1 MSIFK
6 GSGGKTPAQP
16 DGADTRRALVSLFDF
31 VRIRVSVNG
40 QPTSA
45 WGNEDLEA
53 YQRPF
58 DLIGDGECEIAEQYV
73 RWVMEHVAKIVYGS
87 LEKREEHAR

>member
-6 GSGGKTPAQP
+6 GSGGKTSAQP

-31 VRIRVSVNG
+31 VRIRVSLMASPHRG
-40 QPTSA
+40 
-45 WGNEDLEA
+45 GGEEDFEA

-58 DLIGDGECEIAEQYV
+58 GLIGDGECEIAEQYV
-73 RWVMEHVAKIVYGS
+73 KWVMEHVAKIVYGS